1 MTTTWRTAPVAGR
14 PAPATR
20 LLTPPRPAPKLPA
33 MTGPLRGPGP
43 PPAAP
48 EFATLALDRR
58 RFLVLLGGA
67 AAWTT
72 LSPTLGWAQRLDRV
86 PLQSWTLP
94 ESTPASA
101 IEQTRALIAA
111 AILAPSHWNA
121 QPWRFELDGDVLRV
135 VLDAARTL
143 PASDPDQRLAHVSLG
158 AALENLL
165 VAARAWGLQPVAQH
179 LPWGLSERRGAPLV
193 AATVR
198 WHAGG
203 ARRDRVLFGA
213 LAERRSNP
221 REFEGRA
228 IQPQSRAQ
236 MLAQVFEGVGIRWI
250 DDRTAIRR
258 VADLC
263 HEASLATSA
272 DRRIAEER
280 ARWMRGDDGDARRR
294 GDGVALERLGVDGVA
309 RWLAGRS
316 QRPGAWL
323 HGWAASSVARE
334 VRERVRSSGAL
345 LLITT
350 RPREGDARWLL
361 AGQSYERLA
370 LKAATLGIA
379 QQPLTGPIESARHR
393 EALLARFGATADEEP
408 VLLVRLGHAKPVDPT
423 PRRALALVST
433 YRNS

>member
-1 MTTTWRTAPVAGR
+1 
-14 PAPATR
+14 
-20 LLTPPRPAPKLPA
+20 
-33 MTGPLRGPGP
+33 MTGPSRDSGSPQP
-43 PPAAP
+43 AP
-48 EFATLALDRR
+48 EFATFALDRR
-58 RFLVLLGGA
+58 RFLVLMGGA
-67 AAWTT
+67 AAWTA
-72 LSPTLGWAQRLDRV
+72 LAPSIGWAQQLEQLKRAKRV
-86 PLQSWTLP
+86 PLQPWALP
-94 ESTPASA
+94 DVAPAST

-111 AILAPSHWNA
+111 GILAPSHWNA
-121 QPWRFELDGDVLRV
+121 QPWRFELDGDVLRL
-135 VLDAARTL
+135 VLDPTRTL
-143 PASDPDQRLAHVSLG
+143 PVADPDLRFAHVSLG
-158 AALENLL
+158 AALENML
-165 VAARAWGLQPVAQH
+165 VAARAWGLQPVVQH
-179 LPWGLSERRGAPLV
+179 VPWGISERRGAPMV

-203 ARRDRVLFGA
+203 PRRDRVLFGA

-236 MLAQVFEGVGIRWI
+236 MLAQMFEGVGAHWL
-250 DDRTAIRR
+250 DDRAAIRR

-263 HEASLATSA
+263 HESTLATSQ
-272 DRRIAEER
+272 DRRVADER

-294 GDGVALERLGVDGVA
+294 GDGVALERLGIDGVA

-323 HGWAASSVARE
+323 HSWAASSVARE

-379 QQPLTGPIESARHR
+379 QQPLSGPIESPRHR
-393 EALLARFGATADEEP
+393 EALLARFGAPNDAEP
-408 VLLVRLGHAKPVDPT
+408 VLLVRIGHAKPVDPT
-423 PRRALALVST
+423 PRRAVALVST